1 MNRIFAIGALA
12 LLVFAGWKL
21 GGVMSSDAL
30 GLALGVIFGMM
41 AGIPAAL
48 IAMSADRRVRHDVY
62 HHHALQTTQKAAE
75 RISVLP
81 VTNSARVPALANPG
95 VAMLAQEAR
104 KRLDVEEFE

>member
-12 LLVFAGWKL
+12 LTCFAGWQL

-48 IAMSADRRVRHDVY
+48 IAMSTQKSVRHDVY
-62 HHHALQTTQKAAE
+62 HHDMPQAPQKAAE

-81 VTNSARVPALANPG
+81 VMNSARVPALANPG

-104 KRLDVEEFE
+104 KRLEVEE